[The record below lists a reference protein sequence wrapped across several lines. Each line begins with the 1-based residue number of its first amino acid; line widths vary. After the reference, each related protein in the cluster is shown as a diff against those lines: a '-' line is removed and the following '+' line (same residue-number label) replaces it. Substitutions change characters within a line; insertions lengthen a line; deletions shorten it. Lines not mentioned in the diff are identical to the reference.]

1 MTKKK
6 KKEKEVKKRNSEKK
20 THSIML
26 SHKNFF
32 RPKRWH
38 EMVYDYKNIAERKK
52 LMPLARNV
60 KESITKET
68 RLRERR
74 FRCQFAK
81 IVHT

>member
-1 MTKKK
+1 
-6 KKEKEVKKRNSEKK
+6 
-20 THSIML
+20 ML

-68 RLRERR
+68 RSMLIWKD
-74 FRCQFAK
+74 CPHL
-81 IVHT
+81 V

>member
-1 MTKKK
+1 
-6 KKEKEVKKRNSEKK
+6 
-20 THSIML
+20 ML
-26 SHKNFF
+26 SHKNVF

-74 FRCQFAK
+74 FRC
-81 IVHT
+81 